1 MRKHIAT
8 ALLAGALVAVP
19 VIGFATTRQAP
30 PAAAKKEATKESS
43 KSTPTHAT
51 RGVVKSVDDNMLVIT
66 RSGKKPEE
74 MSFTLN
80 ASTHREGTVAVGAP
94 VSVRY
99 QESGKTHVATAVSVE
114 QAKPKS
120 SAKK

>member
-1 MRKHIAT
+1 MRKYIAT
-8 ALLAGALVAVP
+8 AVLAAAVFAVP
-19 VIGFATTRQAP
+19 VIGIAKTPQA
-30 PAAAKKEATKESS
+30 AAAKKEATKAATT
-43 KSTPTHAT
+43 KPAATHAT

-66 RSGKKPEE
+66 RTGRKPEE

-80 ASTHREGTVAVGAP
+80 ASTHREGAVAAGAP

-99 QESGKTHVATAVSVE
+99 QESGKTHVATAVTVE
-114 QAKPKS
+114 QAKGKP